1 MSDNTNYIGVAMG
14 LDVTDLKAGILEAN
28 KQIKLANSEFK
39 AASSGMDDWTKSTE
53 GLNAKIK
60 QLDTVLSAQKSKLAG
75 LKAEYEKV
83 AREQGENS
91 EAARNL
97 KIQINNQ
104 QSIVNKTE
112 REFNNYKETLKQV
125 EEGSLDLEDAS
136 LKAGKAVKKAG
147 DDAEDAGD
155 GFTVAKGAISGFIA
169 NGLTALVGAAKD
181 AVVSLFNLSEETK
194 EFRQDMATLETAF
207 SEASF
212 SAETATDT
220 WRDLYAVF
228 GEDDRAVEAANNI
241 ARMAKNEQE
250 LNEWVQITT
259 GVWGTYQ
266 DALPVE
272 ALAESAGETAK
283 VGLE

>member
-1 MSDNTNYIGVAMG
+1 MANTDNYIGIAMG
-14 LDVTDLKAGILEAN
+14 LDVTDLKAGISEAN

-39 AASSGMDDWTKSTE
+39 AASSGMENWQKSTE
-53 GLNAKIK
+53 GLTAKVK
-60 QLDTVLSAQKSKLAG
+60 QLDTVLTAQKSKLSG
-75 LKAEYEKV
+75 LQAEYEKV
-83 AREQGENS
+83 AKEQGENS

-97 KIQINNQ
+97 KVQINNQ
-104 QSIVNKTE
+104 QAVVNRTE

-125 EEGSLDLEDAS
+125 EDGSIDLEDVS

-169 NGLTALVGAAKD
+169 NGLSALVGAAKD
-181 AVVSLFNLSEETK
+181 AVTSLFNLAEETR
-194 EFRQDMATLETAF
+194 EFRQDMGTLETAF
-207 SEASF
+207 AEASF

-250 LNEWVQITT
+250 LNEWVTITT